1 MVNANVQIFE
11 YTYTPLVII
20 KVQPAKITDGNFKI
34 IHPINITAY
43 EKIYYL
49 AIPMVRWHVNDT
61 SPLKPQCEYL
71 LNSINEQLQQ
81 LQPNRGKRSINWIG
95 SAWKWIAGTPDAYD
109 FDKLLT
115 KQNELIENSNRQIL
129 INRNIINSSNKMIDN
144 FNQILEQLKDKTNEN
159 LAQTLFNKLLILKEE
174 IDEITNAIHW
184 AKKGIINTKILG
196 KGELDQ
202 IMHEMDTLPYG
213 NTAEAL
219 NYAAPSVAIK
229 ERLILYIVSIPLTS
243 KKEYNHLILKSVTN
257 QMKRIVLDHNHVL
270 ASKEEYYTI
279 NKECESF
286 RDISI
291 CNQDNIVKLPK
302 ESCIPKLINGINA
315 NCTYAYNTNPII
327 EQINEN
333 LIFVDNYEG
342 KLINECENQTKYLN
356 GTYLIKLKNCS
367 IDFGNQKFISKQIK
381 SYQPLPSIFQTNL
394 SQSNIKMNMDQLH
407 LQNIKQIKDIKSI
420 NSHSLINYIVLYLII
435 GVTITIIIIWIVKT
449 KNNKIVNS
457 IPQIPQKSLPLSTL
471 NIPLPN
477 PSDNP
482 TDPDKIF
489 VTLQN

>member
-279 NKECESF
+279 NKECEF
-286 RDISI
+286 PRHI
-291 CNQDNIVKLPK
+291 
-302 ESCIPKLINGINA
+302 
-315 NCTYAYNTNPII
+315 
-327 EQINEN
+327 
-333 LIFVDNYEG
+333 
-342 KLINECENQTKYLN
+342 YL
-356 GTYLIKLKNCS
+356 
-367 IDFGNQKFISKQIK
+367 
-381 SYQPLPSIFQTNL
+381 
-394 SQSNIKMNMDQLH
+394 
-407 LQNIKQIKDIKSI
+407 
-420 NSHSLINYIVLYLII
+420 
-435 GVTITIIIIWIVKT
+435 
-449 KNNKIVNS
+449 
-457 IPQIPQKSLPLSTL
+457 
-471 NIPLPN
+471 
-477 PSDNP
+477 
-482 TDPDKIF
+482 
-489 VTLQN
+489 